1 MTPLHALEPLTA
13 RVRNL
18 WAYRYFVASS
28 VRNELVASL
37 TRSRLG
43 IFWLF
48 AQPLSLV
55 IIYTLILSNVL
66 SAKLPGVEGQYAYAI
81 YLTSG
86 IFAWT
91 LFSDGVSRGTTL
103 FIDSA
108 DLMKKLSFPRVALPA
123 VMLGTMIVQNFLFLL
138 VALGVFLLLGHSFSL
153 AMLWVPVLMI
163 LFGGF
168 GAGIGLACGAL
179 NVFIRDVGQLIPILL
194 QFAFWFTPIV
204 YPITIIPEA
213 YQGLYDLN
221 IMYWFVSAYHDTI
234 VYGRVPDVTHLLV
247 MAVACLVAVLVAGF
261 FFRRASPEMVD
272 VL

>member
-1 MTPLHALEPLTA
+1 MCEWMKGGVIRLRAL
-13 RVRNL
+13 
-18 WAYRYFVASS
+18 WSYRYFVASS

-55 IIYTLILSNVL
+55 IIYTMILSNVL

-86 IFAWT
+86 ILGWT
-91 LFSDGVSRGTTL
+91 LFSEGVSRGTTL

-108 DLMKKLSFPRVALPA
+108 DLMKKLSFPKVTLPA
-123 VMLGTMIVQNFLFLL
+123 VMMGTMLVQNFLFLL
-138 VALGVFLLLGHSFSL
+138 VAMVVFLLLGHSFSA
-153 AMLWVPVLMI
+153 AMLWVPVLII

-168 GAGIGLACGAL
+168 GAGVGLVCGAI
-179 NVFIRDVGQLIPILL
+179 NVFIRDIGQLIPILL

-204 YPITIIPEA
+204 YPKTIIPEA
-213 YQGLYDLN
+213 YQSLYNLN
-221 IMYWFVSAYHDTI
+221 IMYWFVSAYHEVI
-234 VYGRVPDVTHLLV
+234 VYGNVPGV
-247 MAVACLVAVLVAGF
+247 MHFGVMITACLLALALAAF
-261 FFRRASPEMVD
+261 LFRRAAPEMVD

>member
-1 MTPLHALEPLTA
+1 MTACRSLHPFTA
-13 RVRNL
+13 RIREL

-37 TRSRLG
+37 TRSRIG

-48 AQPLSLV
+48 VRPLSLV
-55 IIYTLILSNVL
+55 LIYALILSNVL
-66 SAKLPGVEGQYAYAI
+66 SAKLPGIEGQYGYAI

-86 IFAWT
+86 IFAWA
-91 LFSDGVSRGTTL
+91 LFSDGVSRGATL

-108 DLMKKLSFPRVALPA
+108 ELMKKVSFPRVALPV
-123 VMLGTMIVQNFLFLL
+123 VMLGTMLVQNFLFLL
-138 VALGVFLLLGHSFSL
+138 VTLGVFLLLGHSFAF
-153 AMLWVPVLMI
+153 AMVWVPVLMI

-168 GAGIGLACGAL
+168 GAGIGLVCGTL
-179 NVFIRDVGQLIPILL
+179 NVFARDVGQVIPILL

-204 YPITIIPEA
+204 YPIAIIPES

-221 IMYWFVSAYHDTI
+221 ILYWFVSAYHDII
-234 VYGRVPDVTHLLV
+234 VYGRVPDVMCFLV
-247 MAVACLVAVLVAGF
+247 MTLACLSALLAAGF
-261 FFRRASPEMVD
+261 LFRRASPEMVD

>member
-1 MTPLHALEPLTA
+1 MLRRPLATVFERA
-13 RVRNL
+13 QVL
-18 WAYRYFVASS
+18 WGYKYFVISS

-43 IFWLF
+43 VFWLF

-55 IIYTLILSNVL
+55 IIYALILSNVL

-86 IFAWT
+86 ILGWT
-91 LFSDGVSRGTTL
+91 LFSEGVGRGTTL

-108 DLMKKLSFPRVALPA
+108 DMMKKLSFPRVALPA
-123 VMLGTMIVQNFLFLL
+123 VMLGTMFVQNLLFFLVTLS
-138 VALGVFLLLGHSFSL
+138 VFLLLGHSFSWT
-153 AMLWVPVLMI
+153 MFWVPVLMV

-168 GAGIGLACGAL
+168 GAGIGLVCGAI

-204 YPITIIPEA
+204 YPVTIIPA
-213 YQGLYDLN
+213 SYQGLYDLN

-234 VYGRVPDVTHLLV
+234 VYGNAPDAMHLLV
-247 MAVACLVAVLVAGF
+247 MVAGCMVSILAAGF
-261 FFRRASPEMVD
+261 IFRRASPEMVD